1 MAASPLGTPNPLPRL
16 PRLPRLSGLFAA
28 AALCMFAAPALH
40 AQTTGCAPSAYANL
54 PIVNTGLPV
63 VQIWTDGLA
72 PVVDREN
79 YVKACMRITDGSAAR
94 YGQGIYHGT
103 LEIRGRGNTTWNMP
117 KKGYRLKL
125 TSAAPVLDMPA
136 HRDWAMLANYADKT
150 LLRTNVAFELSRRI
164 GVDWTPRMRH
174 ADFYLNNEFLGS
186 YQIGDRVEVGPQR
199 VAITKMATTDIAAP
213 AVEGGYLLQ
222 VEYTD
227 RLQTDDKWFTSGFYN
242 FLMESPSGSNVQP
255 AQYAYISNYV
265 QSLENAIMR
274 QDFSPT
280 GVPQWLDVDSMVEF
294 YLVNELL
301 KNKDAAM
308 GSSVY
313 LSKER
318 GSLLKMGPLWDF
330 DISAGNIDFY
340 PPAMRPDGWYL
351 RTQTAWFET
360 LMETPAFKARVI
372 QRWKPFK
379 DSIKDLPSYIDRQAA
394 MLDRSQQ
401 ANFQRWPI
409 LNTDVWPNQV
419 VTGSYKGEVSWLK
432 DWLKKRVE
440 WMDKH
445 IKE

>member
-1 MAASPLGTPNPLPRL
+1 MRWL
-16 PRLPRLSGLFAA
+16 AA
-28 AALCMFAAPALH
+28 AALGVTALTAQ
-40 AQTTGCAPSAYANL
+40 AQTAGCTPPEWASL

-63 VQIWTDGLA
+63 VQIWTEGLA

-79 YVKACMRITDGSAAR
+79 YVKGCMRITDGSAVR
-94 YGQGIYHGT
+94 YGQGLYHGT
-103 LEIRGRGNTTWNMP
+103 LEIRGRGNSTWNMP
-117 KKGYRLKL
+117 KKPYRLKL
-125 TSAAPVLDMPA
+125 TSAAPILDMPA

-164 GVDWTPRMRH
+164 GFEWTPRMRY

-186 YQIGDRVEVGPQR
+186 YQIGDRIEVGPQR
-199 VAITKMATTDIAAP
+199 VPITKMTTSDITAP

-222 VEYTD
+222 AEYPD
-227 RLQTDDKWFTSGFYN
+227 RLETGDVAFATTFHN
-242 FLMESPSGSNVQP
+242 FLMDSPSGSSVQP
-255 AQYAYISNYV
+255 AQYAYISSHM

-274 QDFSPT
+274 RDFSST
-280 GVPQWLDVDSMVEF
+280 GVPKWIDVHTVVQF
-294 YLVNELL
+294 YLVQELL

-308 GSSVY
+308 GSDVNFY
-313 LSKER
+313 KNR
-318 GSLLKMGPLWDF
+318 GGIMKMGPLWDF

-360 LMETPAFKARVI
+360 LMETPEFKARVQ

-379 DSIKDLPSYIDRQAA
+379 DSIKDLSSYIDRQAA
-394 MLDRSQQ
+394 MLDRSQR
-401 ANFQRWPI
+401 ANFERWPI